1 MFATILFCLIACCA
15 IMVGV
20 WYWAKPIQ
28 NTGVA
33 EIFWAF
39 NFALIALTLYAVTPG
54 WLPRKSLICT
64 MVLLAGLRL
73 GYHLGVRVMSRL
85 NEDGGWYRQFRKA
98 WYPYDPNVNQN
109 FFWLFQGQALCNV
122 VLAIPFFIICANPR
136 QAWSGFEFAGT
147 ALWVIAFLGETLAD
161 YQLSVFK
168 KDPGHRG
175 KVYSSGLWGYSR
187 HPNYFFEWLQWI
199 AWFLFALGSPYG
211 WLAVISPMVILWL
224 LLKVTGIPNTEEHC
238 VRTKGERYKSY
249 QRDVSVF
256 LPWFRKQPRTNLVWY
271 NTLLEN
277 GRIPDPLRRMGI
289 RMLLRQRLREEAKE
303 TGEMQQAHFSALVRQ
318 LKASPI
324 AVSAARTNGQQ
335 RELPARFFEYCLG
348 RHLNYSC
355 GYWNASTGRGDLD
368 TAEKNMLELTCRR
381 AGLRDGQDILE
392 LGCGW
397 GSLSLFMA
405 ERYPNSRITA
415 VSNSPAQKDFID
427 SRIGL
432 MDLTNLQVFTADI
445 NDFELSPAG
454 FDRVV
459 SIEMFEHMR
468 NYQLLLK
475 KIADALK
482 PDGKLFVQ
490 LFAHKEWAYL
500 FENKLEAAWLGRHF
514 FTAGIMPSNDLLL
527 YFNEDL
533 SVEEHWQVDGTHY
546 GKTATAWLN
555 RMDYHKAY
563 ILPLF
568 KKTYGEAEAAHW
580 WARWRLFYLACAE
593 LWNYNNGREWIVSHY
608 LFHKTAGQSHE
619 PPIAVP
625 LVYESHLD
633 HC

>member
-1 MFATILFCLIACCA
+1 MFLTIVCCLVACCA
-15 IMVGV
+15 IMVAV

-28 NTGVA
+28 NTGVVD
-33 EIFWAF
+33 IFWAF
-39 NFALIALTLYAVTPG
+39 NFVVIALILYTTTPG
-54 WLPRKSLICT
+54 WLPRKSLLCT

-73 GYHLGVRVMSRL
+73 GSYLGIRVMGRL
-85 NEDGGWYRQFRKA
+85 HEEGGWYRQFRKA
-98 WYPYDPNVNQN
+98 WYPYANRN
-109 FFWLFQGQALCNV
+109 FFWLFQAQALSNV
-122 VLAIPFFIICANPR
+122 VLAIPFFVVCANTR
-136 QAWSGFEFAGT
+136 RAWSGFELAGT
-147 ALWVIAFLGETLAD
+147 VLWVIAFLGESLAD
-161 YQLSVFK
+161 YQLSAFRK
-168 KDPGHRG
+168 RPDNRG
-175 KVYSSGLWGYSR
+175 KVYNAGLWGYSR
-187 HPNYFFEWLQWI
+187 HPNYFFEWLQWM

-211 WLAVISPMVILWL
+211 WLAVISPVIILWL
-224 LLKVTGIPNTEEHC
+224 LLKVTGVPNTEEQA
-238 VRTKGERYKSY
+238 VRSKGERYRSY
-249 QRDVSVF
+249 QRDVSAF
-256 LPWFRKQPRTNLVWY
+256 LPWFKKQPRTNLVWY

-277 GRIPDPLRRMGI
+277 GRIPDPVLRLGI
-289 RMLLRQRLREEAKE
+289 RLLLRQRLREEAKSSSE
-303 TGEMQQAHFSALVRQ
+303 IRQAHFSALIRQ

-324 AVSAARTNGQQ
+324 AVGTSRTFGQQ
-335 RELPARFFEYCLG
+335 HELPARFFEYCLG

-355 GYWNASTGRGDLD
+355 GYWLSGTAHGDLD

-415 VSNSPAQKDFID
+415 ISNSPTQKDYID
-427 SRIGL
+427 SRIGA
-432 MDLTNLQVFTADI
+432 MGITNVQTVTADI
-445 NDFELSPAG
+445 NDYELPAAA

-459 SIEMFEHMR
+459 SVETFEHMR

-475 KIADALK
+475 KIAAALRQ
-482 PDGKLFVQ
+482 DGKLFVH
-490 LFAHKEWAYL
+490 LFAHKECAYL

-514 FTAGIMPSNDLLL
+514 FTAGIMPSDNLLL

-546 GKTATAWLN
+546 GKTATAWLH

-568 KKTYGEAEAAHW
+568 KKTYGESEAAKW

-608 LFHKTAGQSHE
+608 LFHKTVVQPQE
-619 PPIAVP
+619 PAIVVP
-625 LVYESHLD
+625 LVHESHLD
-633 HC
+633 QQ